1 MKFRSSSV
9 SLCAG
14 VLTLASGMGMAA
26 SAPLLDCSGLPCV
39 TVKIS
44 DHKSVKLGIDTG
56 NANSFFDNDTAKA
69 FGSTPE
75 PIIGSDGKP
84 VPGIAKAKV
93 KSMAI
98 GGAILDDLTVLVG
111 DLKSDRAKGTVPR
124 VDGLL
129 AYTAFKDRTL
139 ILDFRNRVI
148 SVSDINVG
156 NQAGGTKLTY
166 PTFGNSGPP
175 IVAAY
180 GFAVNGRLML
190 VQVDTQFTGSLLIY
204 PTSVDKLSLTTLAKT
219 SESRRFPFTD
229 GGINLPQAQA
239 GSETFNGVE
248 LVKNPSV
255 YFATPGVHL
264 PDGLFDGTVGVEL
277 MKNRIVTFDSH
288 ANTFTIQ

>member
-1 MKFRSSSV
+1 
-9 SLCAG
+9 
-14 VLTLASGMGMAA
+14 MGMAA
-26 SAPLLDCSGLPCV
+26 SAPLLDCSDLPCV

-44 DHKSVKLGIDTG
+44 DHKSVRLGIDTG

-75 PIIGSDGKP
+75 PIIGSDGRP

-98 GGAILDDLTVLVG
+98 GGAILDDLTVLVD

-148 SVSDINVG
+148 SVSDINAA

-175 IVAAY
+175 IVAAL
-180 GFAVNGRLML
+180 GFAVNGRTML

-204 PTSVDKLSLTTLAKT
+204 PTSVDKLSLTTLTKT
-219 SESRRFPFTD
+219 SKSRRFPFTD
-229 GGINLPQAQA
+229 GGINLLQAQA

-277 MKNRIVTFDSH
+277 LKNRIVTFDFH